1 MSGPRKLDNPARV
14 KTKNYYLVW
23 YETRYMGRQ
32 QIRQT
37 MGKEFVNRNV
47 KWRYSATILSL
58 MLMQLGQEE
67 VMSWKAVANT

>member
-32 QIRQT
+32 PIRQT

-47 KWRYSATILSL
+47 RKVFSHDIILNANATGPRGGYVLEASR
-58 MLMQLGQEE
+58 
-67 VMSWKAVANT
+67 